1 MTLSTVARFL
11 TVTVTATLFAAVAGA
26 QAPKPAPAPAAKPAT
41 PPAKPP
47 AAAPAKPSATKPPAA
62 TPTPSTP
69 ATPQAGTASA
79 PGASGCLGCHTKYAK
94 ERYVHGPVA
103 AGRCDTCHIARDGV
117 RHPSKPKSADGD
129 FELKAGGAAP
139 LCYSCHEAKN
149 TKPVI
154 HGPVQWG
161 QCGMCHDPH
170 ASPYPFRLKEQ
181 PISKLCFTCHPN
193 DKTVEKEVHGPVAS
207 GACTSCHDPHQ
218 GEKQYRLV
226 KQGPDL
232 CYTCHGEKQA
242 EFTPKR
248 FGHVPAR
255 LDCSNCHD
263 PHNSPNPFR
272 VSRSVPELCFGCH
285 PDKKQQIQSVSTD
298 HQAVAIDR
306 KCLNCHDPH
315 FADYPKQLK
324 DTPMRLCLTCHDR
337 PQQATDGKA
346 LTNMK
351 GLLEEYRDW
360 HGPIR
365 QQDCA
370 ACHDPHGTNN
380 FRILRKPYPQEFYAP
395 FKAEQYGLCFS
406 CHEPTLVEVASTTTL
421 TNFRN
426 GDRNLHVV
434 HVNRAD
440 KGRTCRACHEVHASH
455 RPKHIREA
463 VPFGTWEVQTNFAKY
478 DNGGKCAPGCHAPRG
493 YSRRETVQN
502 PIDYATFS
510 ADAPGRAR

>member
-1 MTLSTVARFL
+1 VA
-11 TVTVTATLFAAVAGA
+11 AARS
-26 QAPKPAPAPAAKPAT
+26 PKPAT
-41 PPAKPP
+41 PKAPPAKDAPKP
-47 AAAPAKPSATKPPAA
+47 AAAPAT
-62 TPTPSTP
+62 
-69 ATPQAGTASA
+69 A
-79 PGASGCLGCHTKYAK
+79 PGSCLGCHTKYAK

-117 RHPSKPKSADGD
+117 RHPSKPKSGDGD

-170 ASPYPFRLKEQ
+170 ASPYPFRLKEA

-218 GEKQYRLV
+218 GDKQYRLV
-226 KQGPDL
+226 KQGPEL

-285 PDKKQQIQSVSTD
+285 PDKKQQIQTVTTD
-298 HQAVAIDR
+298 HQAVQMDR

-315 FADYPKQLK
+315 FADYPKQLR

-337 PQQATDGKA
+337 PQQASDGKT

-351 GLLEEYRDW
+351 ALLNEYRDW

-370 ACHDPHGTNN
+370 ACHDPHGTDN

-463 VPFGTWEVQTNFAKY
+463 VPFGNWEVQTNFAKFE
-478 DNGGKCAPGCHAPRG
+478 NGGKCAPGCHAPRG
-493 YSRRETVQN
+493 YSRREVVQN
-502 PIDYATFS
+502 PIDYAAFS
-510 ADAPGRAR
+510 ADAPGRGR